1 MLNEIIWEI
10 KLPSFSDSSS
20 QEIVEAINSIL
31 SSDFKELDVWLD
43 EQIEKKTLK
52 GFKKEKYH
60 LQIV

>member
-20 QEIVEAINSIL
+20 QEIVETINSIL

-43 EQIEKKTLK
+43 EQDSKRI
-52 GFKKEKYH
+52 
-60 LQIV
+60 